1 MRTLS
6 EATSSMTIFIFM
18 RLFKKVLKLK
28 NRQHNSFHSY
38 ILVLQFH
45 LLIISKWIL
54 RCGYELHNHIN
65 VKTLKWGNFHQKY
78 ISIDTTKCSRC

>member
-28 NRQHNSFHSY
+28 NRQKQFISFIHSY
-38 ILVLQFH
+38 SSTSIANN
-45 LLIISKWIL
+45 IEMNIA
-54 RCGYELHNHIN
+54 N
-65 VKTLKWGNFHQKY
+65 TLSMLKPENEKFFIKHTFQ
-78 ISIDTTKCSRC
+78 

>member
-28 NRQHNSFHSY
+28 NRQKQFISFIHSY
-38 ILVLQFH
+38 SSTSIANNIEMNIANDVIL
-45 LLIISKWIL
+45 SM
-54 RCGYELHNHIN
+54 
-65 VKTLKWGNFHQKY
+65 LKPENEEFFIKNTFQE
-78 ISIDTTKCSRC
+78 TE

>member
-28 NRQHNSFHSY
+28 NRQKQFISFIHSY
-38 ILVLQFH
+38 SSTSIANN
-45 LLIISKWIL
+45 IEMNIA
-54 RCGYELHNHIN
+54 NN
-65 VKTLKWGNFHQKY
+65 AKT
-78 ISIDTTKCSRC
+78 